1 MVRKGLAV
9 CPVDSRDFGG
19 RVTRVC
25 DGNGRA
31 TVLLS
36 HEARA
41 VRMAR
46 RVSDK
51 AAYNQKRGYGQLR
64 ATPGEAV
71 EAKMRL
77 RCCRDAGGW
86 RMKGGNRQ
94 RGRVCQDETPG
105 RLNVG
110 AGLPVCWHDPAFGCR
125 QWGKYRDLFLGH
137 TFRHAKGT
145 DTWCLPRLFT
155 RMICQLQGSAQF
167 VPDSVHETLLITTRA
182 IGTTS
187 PPASRAAE
195 MALLHHCRQG
205 MLNKLCH
212 DSQLVGHLAYGDSE
226 QSSKCRLLRETTT
239 TQIPR
244 QLTTKCGR
252 RIVSTQL

>member
-1 MVRKGLAV
+1 MKSEEDERPWCAKCWRCVQTIGL
-9 CPVDSRDFGG
+9 SGFGG

-64 ATPGEAV
+64 TTPGEAV

-94 RGRVCQDETPG
+94 RGRVCQDETTG
-105 RLNVG
+105 RLKVG

-125 QWGKYRDLFLGH
+125 QWGKSRDLLLGL
-137 TFRHAKGT
+137 TFA
-145 DTWCLPRLFT
+145 
-155 RMICQLQGSAQF
+155 
-167 VPDSVHETLLITTRA
+167 TTRVPVLGA
-182 IGTTS
+182 
-187 PPASRAAE
+187 PLVCYANDLPAA
-195 MALLHHCRQG
+195 G
-205 MLNKLCH
+205 
-212 DSQLVGHLAYGDSE
+212 
-226 QSSKCRLLRETTT
+226 
-239 TQIPR
+239 
-244 QLTTKCGR
+244 
-252 RIVSTQL
+252 

>member
-1 MVRKGLAV
+1 
-9 CPVDSRDFGG
+9 
-19 RVTRVC
+19 
-25 DGNGRA
+25 
-31 TVLLS
+31 
-36 HEARA
+36 
-41 VRMAR
+41 MAR

-51 AAYNQKRGYGQLR
+51 AVYNQKRGYRQLR
-64 ATPGEAV
+64 TTPGEAV
-71 EAKMRL
+71 EAKMRP
-77 RCCRDAGGW
+77 RCCQDAGGW

-94 RGRVCQDETPG
+94 RGAGSAKTKQRGDSRWEQVCRFAGMIPLSAVGSGESTET
-105 RLNVG
+105 
-110 AGLPVCWHDPAFGCR
+110 W
-125 QWGKYRDLFLGH
+125 FLRH

-145 DTWCLPRLFT
+145 DTWRPPRLFT

-205 MLNKLCH
+205 MLNQLCH

-226 QSSKCRLLRETTT
+226 
-239 TQIPR
+239 
-244 QLTTKCGR
+244 G
-252 RIVSTQL
+252 

>member
-1 MVRKGLAV
+1 MKSERRRAPAVRKGLAV
-9 CPVDSRDFGG
+9 CPDDWTLGIRRSGDSGLR
-19 RVTRVC
+19 R

-64 ATPGEAV
+64 TTPGEAV

-94 RGRVCQDETPG
+94 RGRVCQDETTG
-105 RLNVG
+105 RLKVG

-125 QWGKYRDLFLGH
+125 QWGKYRDLLLGL
-137 TFRHAKGT
+137 TFRHYKGT
-145 DTWCLPRLFT
+145 GTWRPPRL
-155 RMICQLQGSAQF
+155 
-167 VPDSVHETLLITTRA
+167 LLYA
-182 IGTTS
+182 NDL
-187 PPASRAAE
+187 PAA
-195 MALLHHCRQG
+195 G
-205 MLNKLCH
+205 
-212 DSQLVGHLAYGDSE
+212 
-226 QSSKCRLLRETTT
+226 
-239 TQIPR
+239 
-244 QLTTKCGR
+244 
-252 RIVSTQL
+252 